1 MKSHVMKRR
10 LLVFSL
16 LTVPVMASAQ
26 PPEWQTVVGSDL
38 RFRLEMPAPAA
49 KTTAAEKE
57 KGHAGERVAELRA
70 RLEKRLQESKLALG
84 DLQALATEKAK
95 AAAHATDEFVHAE
108 PWKAVGIA
116 AALALALGV
125 LIGRR

>member
-1 MKSHVMKRR
+1 MSN
-10 LLVFSL
+10 
-16 LTVPVMASAQ
+16 TIIA
-26 PPEWQTVVGSDL
+26 
-38 RFRLEMPAPAA
+38 
-49 KTTAAEKE
+49 KE
-57 KGHAGERVAELRA
+57 KLIADLKLVVADTEELLRATAGQAGEKVTELRA

-84 DLQALATEKAK
+84 DIQELATEQVKV
-95 AAAHATDEFVHAE
+95 AAQATDEFVHAE